1 MKKLKSNPIQF
12 PPQHH
17 LGRSRIVS
25 LPVSAPVSAPVSV
38 SNNSL
43 QPSVTAIAISKRE
56 HHAIPP
62 LQPQIPP
69 EPTQNNR
76 SEWQH
81 LAAQA
86 DRINQLAAELEAAV
100 FELKAIGD
108 RIDYTQKSSK
118 AVCEYRSVV
127 VPQVKLQVKPQVKPQ
142 IKRHTADGFI
152 VTTKVIDLFQAE
164 REAQQL
170 AQTLRQRTKTKC
182 KPYI

>member
-1 MKKLKSNPIQF
+1 MKELKSNLVQF
-12 PPQHH
+12 PRQRH

-25 LPVSAPVSAPVSV
+25 LPV

-43 QPSVTAIAISKRE
+43 QPSVTAIAIPQRE

-69 EPTQNNR
+69 ESTHNNR
-76 SEWQH
+76 TEWQH

-100 FELKAIGD
+100 FELKAIENQ
-108 RIDYTQKSSK
+108 IDCAQKASGT
-118 AVCEYRSVV
+118 VCEYRSVV
-127 VPQVKLQVKPQVKPQ
+127 VPQVKPQ
-142 IKRHTADGFI
+142 IKRHKAAGFI
-152 VTTKVIDLFQAE
+152 VTTKAIDLFQAE

-170 AQTLRQRTKTKC
+170 AQTLRQRTKTRR
-182 KPYI
+182 KPHILSWLL

>member
-1 MKKLKSNPIQF
+1 MKELKSNPIQF
-12 PPQHH
+12 PRQHH

-25 LPVSAPVSAPVSV
+25 LPVS
-38 SNNSL
+38 NNRL
-43 QPSVTAIAISKRE
+43 QPSVTAIAVSKRE

-62 LQPQIPP
+62 LQPQIAP
-69 EPTQNNR
+69 ESTQNNCA
-76 SEWQH
+76 EWQH

-100 FELKAIGD
+100 FELKAIENQ
-108 RIDYTQKSSK
+108 IDCTQKPSE

-127 VPQVKLQVKPQVKPQ
+127 VPQVKPQ
-142 IKRHTADGFI
+142 IKRHKTAGFI

-170 AQTLRQRTKTKC
+170 AQTLRQRTKTRR
-182 KPYI
+182 KPHIFSWLL